1 MTESRR
7 SRVPAPGRNPPTPHR
22 SRSAKTGRRRHRRH
36 HFDVGLADAH
46 GAIDLRQDVATDL
59 RAPRRRILGAD
70 RSRASGPPSSSEGED
85 GRFFNATKCRVEPC
99 ERPHTAVRTGLAS
112 HGRRGVARTARPD
125 GERWPLQEAN
135 VTSFQIGTR
144 RGRRCLAAFVRRCTR
159 FFALWAVLSWVLIF
173 ASSRIQEVKAASPT
187 QVVSPYESAGNQK
200 AFLWQLRTVLGEK
213 VGRVYYRGSCLRD
226 SNLGISFRQ
235 LNVRPAPLGRSGVAA
250 VRDMLRDE
258 KNISVEEDDT
268 GVIRIRIGRVSDAIL
283 NVRIPRLTLG
293 PLEQYNAWA
302 AIWAVQNS
310 AEVRTAMH
318 DLHIR
323 TPNHVRDLILV
334 KPADGLPHLAD
345 VVTDATV
352 DQVLD
357 MIVKTFRGTIL
368 YENCAPPDQYDI
380 DFERGG

>member
-1 MTESRR
+1 MK
-7 SRVPAPGRNPPTPHR
+7 P
-22 SRSAKTGRRRHRRH
+22 
-36 HFDVGLADAH
+36 
-46 GAIDLRQDVATDL
+46 
-59 RAPRRRILGAD
+59 
-70 RSRASGPPSSSEGED
+70 
-85 GRFFNATKCRVEPC
+85 
-99 ERPHTAVRTGLAS
+99 
-112 HGRRGVARTARPD
+112 
-125 GERWPLQEAN
+125 
-135 VTSFQIGTR
+135 FQIRTR
-144 RGRRCLAAFVRRCTR
+144 GGRRCLATFARRCTR
-159 FFALWAVLSWVLIF
+159 FIALWAVLSWVLIL
-173 ASSRIQEVKAASPT
+173 ASSRIQEVEAASPT
-187 QVVSPYESAGNQK
+187 QVASPYESAGNQK

-302 AIWAVQNS
+302 AIWAVQN
-310 AEVRTAMH
+310 APEVQSAMH

-323 TPNHVRDLILV
+323 TPNHVTDLILV